1 MTFLS
6 GFRYQPRFTVARGI
20 YLIVIASTLVFTQ
33 GDLLA
38 QDKPTNETPA
48 QIVTGE
54 VDPAPQVSTEPE
66 KAEKVVE
73 AIQAAVADDA
83 AVADNAAAAPVLNY
97 MPAVDLFPKNTAG
110 YVRIPNAPDFCK
122 AGKQM
127 HIGKLIDDPVMKPFI
142 DAQKARAESYFDSLT
157 DKIKLRPTD
166 LYDIVS
172 GEVAMAWLPAK
183 DKRRP
188 FSVCVI
194 ADVRGLR
201 DKADLALEKIDKDL
215 KAGGATR
222 TDVKHQGEEIRV
234 YKTKPKPGQL
244 KVEQIA
250 ISLNDAR
257 IIAADRDTVVQD
269 LLDAVAG
276 MPKGEPLSRLDD
288 FKIVMS
294 KSETALAKTV
304 KDGGTKGLEWFAEPF
319 QMARILRKV
328 FEIERG
334 SLVDIVKLLESQ
346 GFTAVKAVG
355 GVASLNGKR
364 FDLLHRGFLL
374 APGPFAKAAKMLGF
388 FNRPLDAIPDWVGK
402 DTSAFTRFNWRIDQA
417 FWASEG
423 LINEAMGDDIFRPII
438 EGIRDDEE
446 GPQIDLAKDFF
457 PNLDDQIIL
466 ISDNTLPPAIDSERV
481 LVAIRLKNAAA
492 VKNVVRKAML
502 VEPDATE
509 LKALP
514 GVEIWQVQRGEGE
527 EDLGE
532 ALEDLGFEDPDEE
545 EDAGQKPL
553 LDHWAIGVVQPD
565 AGVGGPGFA
574 YLVFSSHPELLI
586 ETAKRIKTA
595 AKGGI
600 ATLGEV
606 KTVVTAMKD
615 LGAKDVSYDHVARMK
630 LGMRVKYELLRK
642 GQLKDSDSI
651 LATLIRRISDDEQGG
666 QPDPLNASKLPPLN
680 QIEKYMPDGGA
691 YFESTDKGWLMTGF
705 YLK

>member
-157 DKIKLRPTD
+157 DKIKLRPSD

-257 IIAADRDTVVQD
+257 VIAADRDTVVQD

-294 KSETALAKTV
+294 KSETALKKTME
-304 KDGGTKGLEWFAEPF
+304 DGGTKGLEWFAEPF

-374 APGPFAKAAKMLGF
+374 APGPFAKAAKMIAQCPEKNNYRPCCF
-388 FNRPLDAIPDWVGK
+388 FFFLFLYFPDI
-402 DTSAFTRFNWRIDQA
+402 AFTFM
-417 FWASEG
+417 FTS
-423 LINEAMGDDIFRPII
+423 L
-438 EGIRDDEE
+438 
-446 GPQIDLAKDFF
+446 
-457 PNLDDQIIL
+457 L
-466 ISDNTLPPAIDSERV
+466 ISTKRRRFSY
-481 LVAIRLKNAAA
+481 
-492 VKNVVRKAML
+492 
-502 VEPDATE
+502 
-509 LKALP
+509 
-514 GVEIWQVQRGEGE
+514 
-527 EDLGE
+527 
-532 ALEDLGFEDPDEE
+532 FY
-545 EDAGQKPL
+545 
-553 LDHWAIGVVQPD
+553 
-565 AGVGGPGFA
+565 FA
-574 YLVFSSHPELLI
+574 SQ
-586 ETAKRIKTA
+586 
-595 AKGGI
+595 
-600 ATLGEV
+600 
-606 KTVVTAMKD
+606 M
-615 LGAKDVSYDHVARMK
+615 
-630 LGMRVKYELLRK
+630 
-642 GQLKDSDSI
+642 
-651 LATLIRRISDDEQGG
+651 
-666 QPDPLNASKLPPLN
+666 
-680 QIEKYMPDGGA
+680 
-691 YFESTDKGWLMTGF
+691 
-705 YLK
+705 